1 MITEDSE
8 CLKIFKNV
16 LSLITFERLMWY
28 NDIRKQHKEGFNM
41 CNGPKN
47 WGIDFNND
55 GDVSFE
61 ESYLTYRI
69 SEDIINSNNDDL
81 GDSYEYSGDFGGDDF

>member
-1 MITEDSE
+1 
-8 CLKIFKNV
+8 
-16 LSLITFERLMWY
+16 
-28 NDIRKQHKEGFNM
+28 M

-69 SEDIINSNNDDL
+69 SEDIINSNNDDNDDL
-81 GDSYEYSGDFGGDDF
+81 GGSDDCSNSYSDFGGDDF

>member
-1 MITEDSE
+1 
-8 CLKIFKNV
+8 
-16 LSLITFERLMWY
+16 
-28 NDIRKQHKEGFNM
+28 M
-41 CNGPKN
+41 CSGPKK

-69 SEDIINSNNDDL
+69 SEVIINSSNNDSDDDP
-81 GDSYEYSGDFGGDDF
+81 GGSYDYSGDFGGDDF

>member
-1 MITEDSE
+1 
-8 CLKIFKNV
+8 
-16 LSLITFERLMWY
+16 
-28 NDIRKQHKEGFNM
+28 M

-69 SEDIINSNNDDL
+69 SEDIINNNNDDNDDDNDDNDDL
-81 GDSYEYSGDFGGDDF
+81 GDSYDYSGDFGGDDF

>member
-1 MITEDSE
+1 M
-8 CLKIFKNV
+8 
-16 LSLITFERLMWY
+16 ITFERLMWY
-28 NDIRKQHKEGFNM
+28 NDIRKQHKEGLTM
-41 CNGPKN
+41 CNGPKK

-69 SEDIINSNNDDL
+69 SEDIINSNNDDNDDL
-81 GDSYEYSGDFGGDDF
+81 GNSYDYSGDFGGDDF